1 MGYSIELAP
10 AAVRQFRKL
19 ARNIQL
25 KLAGAINSLA
35 DNPRPRGAVKLKGAR
50 GIWRIREGDYRLIFE
65 VREPDSIVL
74 ILRIA
79 HRREAYR

>member
-1 MGYSIELAP
+1 MGYSVELAP

-25 KLAGAINSLA
+25 KLAGAINSLT
-35 DNPRPRGAVKLKGAR
+35 DNPRPRGAVKLKGAH
-50 GIWRIREGDYRLIFE
+50 GVWRIREGDYRLIFE